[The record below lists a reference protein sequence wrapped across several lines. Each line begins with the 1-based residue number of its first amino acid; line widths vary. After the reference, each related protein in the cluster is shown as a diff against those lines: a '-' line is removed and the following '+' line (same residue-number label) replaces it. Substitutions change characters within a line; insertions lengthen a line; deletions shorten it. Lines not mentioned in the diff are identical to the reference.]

1 MTNRQKCRGL
11 LENKEIQSGVKLAV
25 FTLTLK
31 VASNLL
37 TKEYVE
43 LLKLLEGD
51 PGNNEHKII
60 HYANLS
66 IVETAKKSKLLF
78 QLE

>member
-1 MTNRQKCRGL
+1 M
-11 LENKEIQSGVKLAV
+11 
-25 FTLTLK
+25 TLK
-31 VASNLL
+31 VASNHGSL

-66 IVETAKKSKLLF
+66 IVETTKSSFFSSNKEVDRFFFLCTRG
-78 QLE
+78 

>member
-1 MTNRQKCRGL
+1 M
-11 LENKEIQSGVKLAV
+11 GVKLAV

-31 VASNLL
+31 VASNQTSL

-60 HYANLS
+60 HDGNLS
-66 IVETAKKSKLLF
+66 VDETEKLIF
-78 QLE
+78 RMRK